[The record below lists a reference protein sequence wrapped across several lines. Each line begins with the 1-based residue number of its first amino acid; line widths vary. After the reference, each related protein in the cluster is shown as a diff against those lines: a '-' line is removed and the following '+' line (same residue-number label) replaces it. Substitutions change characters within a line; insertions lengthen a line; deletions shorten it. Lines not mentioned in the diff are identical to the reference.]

1 MIVLRGLVTI
11 DGYCSECF
19 NVCFI
24 VHAFIPF
31 YSTVEEEIDS
41 DGFDKDGFDLSGPKS
56 GFVPLVRPSALSILN
71 LDCFKGIRV

>member
-1 MIVLRGLVTI
+1 VVVLRGLDTI

-24 VHAFIPF
+24 VHAFIPI

-41 DGFDKDGFDLSGPKS
+41 DGFDKDGFDLSGPKIR
-56 GFVPLVRPSALSILN
+56 VRPSSTALCVVHPKFGL
-71 LDCFKGIRV
+71 F